1 MKNYA
6 VVSAVTDVRR
16 SFAVTLG
23 LQEGYGPT
31 GKTHTA
37 ADVVA
42 AAAEW
47 MKAKAAA
54 GLAFLTGTV
63 SGEGTVVYA
72 YPDGPGKAASGTE
85 PSTVFGGEVSVLYS
99 ANLTD
104 DEVVGLLNELAG
116 HLGNA
121 LGQTRV
127 YVAYRDK
134 TWVLQ
139 AEETATPT
147 GETVS

>member
-6 VVSAVTDVRR
+6 VVPAVTDVRR
-16 SFAVTLG
+16 SFAITLG

-31 GKTHTA
+31 GTTHTA

-47 MKAKAAA
+47 MVARAAI
-54 GLAFLTGTV
+54 GLSFLTGTV

-72 YPDGPGKAASGTE
+72 YPDGPGKAGSGTE
-85 PSTVFGGEVSVLYS
+85 PSAVFGGEVSVLYC
-99 ANLTD
+99 ANLD
-104 DEVVGLLNELAG
+104 DKDVVYLLNELAV
-116 HLGNA
+116 HLGDA

-127 YVAYRDK
+127 
-134 TWVLQ
+134 
-139 AEETATPT
+139 
-147 GETVS
+147 